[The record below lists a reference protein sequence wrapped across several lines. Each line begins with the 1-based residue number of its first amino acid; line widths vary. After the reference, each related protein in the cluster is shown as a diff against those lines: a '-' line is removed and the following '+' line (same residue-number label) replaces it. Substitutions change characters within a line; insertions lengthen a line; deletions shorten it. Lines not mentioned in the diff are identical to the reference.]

1 MSTVRSYNGFE
12 LDVGDKVAI
21 VNTANKGQHEF
32 LSGEIVRFG
41 SKQVVVAVPIEKACW
56 NDGTQLYRR
65 NPEQVIRL
73 HY

>member
-1 MSTVRSYNGFE
+1 MRSYNGMVIE
-12 LDVGDKVAI
+12 VGSHVAI

-32 LSGEIVRFG
+32 ISGRIIRFG
-41 SKQVVVAVPIEKACW
+41 AKQVIIEVEIPKESW
-56 NDGTQLYRR
+56 NDGTAIYRR